1 MMLNRKKTGP
11 TGRLASLVAITAVAA
26 LALTACNSG
35 SGSAGGGS
43 PAAGEDKKITFI
55 PKQLNNPY
63 TDVVLGGGKKGATEA
78 GFASSQ
84 VVGPLEAS
92 ASSQVSFINAET
104 QAGTNVIVIA
114 ANDPDAVCTALG
126 EARSAGAKI
135 VAFDSDA
142 NPDCR
147 DVFISQVV
155 AKDVALIQTKLISE
169 QIGGSGEIAI
179 LSATANATNQNEWI
193 KYMEEELASNP
204 AYKDIKL
211 VAKVYGDDNDTKS
224 FQEAQ
229 GLMQAHP
236 NLKGIISPTTVGIA
250 ATARYLSTSAYKGK
264 VALTGLGL
272 PNEMR
277 PFVKDGTVKEF
288 ALWDPAQLGYVA
300 AFAGKALQDGK
311 MTGAEG
317 DTFTAGELGE
327 RKVEKGGLVIV
338 GPPTVFNTGNIDKYN
353 F

>member
-1 MMLNRKKTGP
+1 MMLNRKSTGQ
-11 TGRLASLVAITAVAA
+11 TGRLAGMVAVAAAAA
-26 LALTACNSG
+26 LALTACNGASG
-35 SGSAGGGS
+35 SDGGTS
-43 PAAGEDKKITFI
+43 PAAAGDQKITFI

-63 TDVVLGGGKKGATEA
+63 TDVVLGGGEKGATEA

-155 AKDVALIQTKLISE
+155 AKEVALIQTKLISE

-193 KYMEEELASNP
+193 KFMEEELASNP
-204 AYKDIKL
+204 DYKDIKL

-250 ATARYLSTSAYKGK
+250 ATARYLSTSEYKGK

-300 AFAGKALQDGK
+300 AFAGKALTDGTI
-311 MTGAEG
+311 TGAEG

-338 GPPTVFNTGNIDKYN
+338 GPPTVFNAENIDKYN